1 MEFRNVAPGEE
12 ITGRKGYAL
21 EALAYG
27 KANPGVLFEFDHT
40 SPNAAGR
47 LRMLGLTTKSR
58 QNTHEETDAEGNTV
72 RVFDSVT
79 LQCVY
84 REDSKEARAAAAA
97 AANPKPR
104 KAKSEGEAATK
115 GKKGKKAEA

>member
-1 MEFRNVAPGEE
+1 MEFRNVAPGQE

-27 KANPGVLFEFDHT
+27 KSQPGVAFQFDHS

-58 QNTHEETDAEGNTV
+58 QNTHDETVDGQTV

-79 LQCVY
+79 LECVWTP
-84 REDSKEARAAAAA
+84 DSKEAKAAAAA
-97 AANPKPR
+97 AANPKPKAPKGEK
-104 KAKSEGEAATK
+104 KAKKEKAAK
-115 GKKGKKAEA
+115 